1 MMTKQ
6 EHIDFWK
13 NNSDENYHTAI
24 YNLNGKQY
32 VFTLFLFHLT
42 IEKLLKAH
50 WIKDNIINTP
60 PFTHDLKNI
69 YSQTDL
75 DLEITQIDFLAL
87 VSDWNISTRY
97 PDYKNSLFRK
107 ASQEYVLEQKK
118 QIDLLRQCL
127 LEKL

>member
-13 NNSDENYHTAI
+13 NNSHENYNTAI

-42 IEKLLKAH
+42 VQKLLKAH
-50 WIKDNIINTP
+50 WIRDNIINTP

-69 YSQTDL
+69 YAQTDL

-87 VSDWNISTRY
+87 VSDWNFSIRY

-107 ASQEYVLEQKK
+107 ATKEYVITKASN
-118 QIDLLRQCL
+118 
-127 LEKL
+127 